1 MKRKRLATDKKKDKI
16 TQRVLSIVE
25 NIEQELIEVKHLVA
39 QLQEMRKSN
48 DEMKKSNNESES
60 DTSDADS
67 TREERKSEGGE
78 APMVMFARKVDE
90 TLRRHME
97 K

>member
-1 MKRKRLATDKKKDKI
+1 MKRKRLATDTKKDTI

-48 DEMKKSNNESES
+48 NESES
-60 DTSDADS
+60 ESESDSSDADS
-67 TREERKSEGGE
+67 NKEERKSGGGE
-78 APMVMFARKVDE
+78 APMVMFAKKVDA
-90 TLRRHME
+90 TLQRHME
-97 K
+97 KLEP